1 MDKSTGKKLLIDG
14 KEVTAETEF
23 TPDKANGSVDLSFTF
38 DASGLAGKS
47 VVAFETL
54 YHENIEVAV
63 HADLDDDDQTVVI
76 RQPKLKTT
84 ATIGGKKEA
93 VITKEL
99 VLEDKVSY
107 TGLTPGKEYT
117 VKGVLMD
124 KSTGKKFL
132 VSGKEITAEATFTPE
147 ESEGEVTVTFQ
158 FDGSKITAK
167 TELVVFE
174 TLYRDGKEVAAHAD
188 INDEGQTVTLTPEKP
203 KTPTPDIPKTGDN
216 RSIVLPLILLGSAF
230 AGMLVLL
237 YFRSG
242 GKHGSPQT
250 GSKNGRKK

>member
-1 MDKSTGKKLLIDG
+1 MSRCPKSPLWTQCAI
-14 KEVTAETEF
+14 
-23 TPDKANGSVDLSFTF
+23 
-38 DASGLAGKS
+38 
-47 VVAFETL
+47 
-54 YHENIEVAV
+54 
-63 HADLDDDDQTVVI
+63 DDDDQTVVI

-93 VITKEL
+93 VISKEL

-147 ESEGEVTVTFQ
+147 ESEGEVTVTFK

-167 TELVVFE
+167 TDLVVFE
-174 TLYRDGKEVAAHAD
+174 TLYRDGKKVAAHAD
-188 INDEGQTVTLTPEKP
+188 INDEGQTVTLNPEKP
-203 KTPTPDIPKTGDN
+203 KKPTPDVPKTGDG
-216 RSIVLPLILLGSAF
+216 RSILLPLILLGGSI
-230 AGMLVLL
+230 AGLL
-237 YFRSG
+237 ALFLFWFGRKKS
-242 GKHGSPQT
+242 SPQT
-250 GSKNGRKK
+250 GSEKDK